1 MAGAPKGKLL
11 FSKLDIKDGYWRMNV
26 EQGGEWNFA
35 YVLPPYDEST
45 DIELVIPCALQMGW
59 CESPAF
65 FCAATETARDV
76 AVTKIAKHQG
86 TLPPHP
92 LEKWMLPVGKWKK
105 DDLPLLK
112 QKMKHM
118 LEVYIDDFCTMVQT
132 DDLEELRHVTRAL
145 LHAIHEVFPPPHV
158 TGHKGGD
165 SISIK
170 KLLEGEGVWD
180 TRKQML
186 GWIFDGIT
194 RCIELPEKKVDNIC
208 SLIHL
213 SLRRKGIKFKEFEQ
227 LVGKMRHA
235 AMGIPG
241 SLGLFTPINQLLSKP
256 QRWICFKKHHEVRDM
271 LEDFRTLLREATKEP
286 IHCRELVP
294 ALPDYLGHCDAC
306 KSGAGGE
313 WHSGTLSLEPIVWR
327 VEWPKDVQELMVSE
341 DNPTG
346 TITNSDLECAGLL
359 LHVMVLEAIVDLFH
373 KHIGAYCD
381 NTPTVAWAARLASKR
396 SRIAGRLLR
405 ALALR
410 LRVCRAS
417 PLLTISIAGVKN
429 DMADISSRSFGG
441 KAQWNFACDDKF
453 LLHFNTRFPLPQ
465 NASWRMF
472 RPTSEMSMRV
482 ISALLDKKSSQ
493 GWWTR
498 LPKNAGSIGTIGR
511 NTRVQWE
518 SIQHCTSLPHRMKQ
532 KSKCSQLSLA
542 GSGEALSAS
551 NALSAFKPFKSRF
564 APLERRSV
572 WHTDTTQCTEVT
584 KNT

>member
-1 MAGAPKGKLL
+1 
-11 FSKLDIKDGYWRMNV
+11 
-26 EQGGEWNFA
+26 
-35 YVLPPYDEST
+35 
-45 DIELVIPCALQMGW
+45 
-59 CESPAF
+59 
-65 FCAATETARDV
+65 
-76 AVTKIAKHQG
+76 
-86 TLPPHP
+86 
-92 LEKWMLPVGKWKK
+92 
-105 DDLPLLK
+105 
-112 QKMKHM
+112 
-118 LEVYIDDFCTMVQT
+118 
-132 DDLEELRHVTRAL
+132 
-145 LHAIHEVFPPPHV
+145 
-158 TGHKGGD
+158 
-165 SISIK
+165 
-170 KLLEGEGVWD
+170 
-180 TRKQML
+180 
-186 GWIFDGIT
+186 
-194 RCIELPEKKVDNIC
+194 
-208 SLIHL
+208 
-213 SLRRKGIKFKEFEQ
+213 
-227 LVGKMRHA
+227 
-235 AMGIPG
+235 
-241 SLGLFTPINQLLSKP
+241 
-256 QRWICFKKHHEVRDM
+256 M

-294 ALPDYLGHCDAC
+294 ALPDFLWHCDAC
-306 KSGAGGE
+306 KSGAWGE

-564 APLERRSV
+564 APLERQSV
-572 WHTDTTQCTEVT
+572 WHTDTTQCTDVT